1 MSALFMMHFTL
12 KSTSTTSATRTRVL
26 ANDERKR
33 KRRKYRSQFYAFSSK
48 KTRSFVETND
58 FSATIPSSASRN
70 GVTAFIKTNG
80 RGELMRTSA
89 HPTLASFSI
98 QPMDSFG
105 IWAILLASSHFGLWA
120 ETKPW
125 GASLGGAC
133 LISALTTLILAN
145 IGILPHASP
154 TYDQINHIILPL
166 AVPLLL
172 FSANLNVVFKSTGR
186 LVPLFCFGSIGT
198 LLGGVVGYMLV
209 PLLSL
214 GDEAWK
220 VCAAL
225 TSRHIGGAVNYV
237 AVANVLNVSPKV
249 LGAGLAADNLC
260 NVLYFALLFYL
271 ARDAEYVKDGE
282 EEKSTSISSSGSG
295 SENSGSASSTNSNSS
310 SSAAS
315 EKEIDEIAKEDSS
328 GKGFSTY
335 NASAALAYSAASCYL
350 SKSLS
355 TLINGSTSLTI
366 PIATIFSVLIATTF
380 PKQCKEVAQSGEALA
395 ALAMNAFFATVGAS
409 GSIADMLSTAPSLF
423 FFSMCQVLT
432 HLTFLLFAAK
442 LFNFRRSEALIASNA
457 NVGGPTTAAAMAA
470 SLKWSSLVVPG
481 MLVGVLGY
489 AVATF
494 IGLGF
499 GEFVLKSFLKLT

>member
-1 MSALFMMHFTL
+1 MRIDVWIFTSYDRFHRSHRRHSHRRCSFPLRYFTRKMSALFKKRMTLFTL

-26 ANDERKR
+26 ANDERKA

-271 ARDAEYVKDGE
+271 ARDVEYVKDGE
-282 EEKSTSISSSGSG
+282 EEKSTSISSRVVVVKIVVVRVVRIVIRRRRRLQKKRLTRLQRRTLPVKV
-295 SENSGSASSTNSNSS
+295 SAPTTPPRRSRIPRRPATSPNRYRRSST
-310 SSAAS
+310 AR
-315 EKEIDEIAKEDSS
+315 
-328 GKGFSTY
+328 
-335 NASAALAYSAASCYL
+335 
-350 SKSLS
+350 
-355 TLINGSTSLTI
+355 
-366 PIATIFSVLIATTF
+366 
-380 PKQCKEVAQSGEALA
+380 
-395 ALAMNAFFATVGAS
+395 
-409 GSIADMLSTAPSLF
+409 
-423 FFSMCQVLT
+423 
-432 HLTFLLFAAK
+432 
-442 LFNFRRSEALIASNA
+442 RRSPSRSR
-457 NVGGPTTAAAMAA
+457 P
-470 SLKWSSLVVPG
+470 
-481 MLVGVLGY
+481 
-489 AVATF
+489 
-494 IGLGF
+494 
-499 GEFVLKSFLKLT
+499 SFLF

>member
-1 MSALFMMHFTL
+1 MMLSLLLMNRAL
-12 KSTSTTSATRTRVL
+12 
-26 ANDERKR
+26 
-33 KRRKYRSQFYAFSSK
+33 RSI
-48 KTRSFVETND
+48 T
-58 FSATIPSSASRN
+58 
-70 GVTAFIKTNG
+70 GVV
-80 RGELMRTSA
+80 
-89 HPTLASFSI
+89 
-98 QPMDSFG
+98 
-105 IWAILLASSHFGLWA
+105 
-120 ETKPW
+120 
-125 GASLGGAC
+125 
-133 LISALTTLILAN
+133 
-145 IGILPHASP
+145 PHVSP
-154 TYDQINHIILPL
+154 TYDQVNHVILPL

-172 FSANLNVVFKSTGR
+172 FSANLRVVFKSTGR
-186 LVPLFCFGSIGT
+186 LVPLFCFGSVGT
-198 LLGGVVGYMLV
+198 LLGGVVGYAIV

-271 ARDAEYVKDGE
+271 ARDAEYKDD
-282 EEKSTSISSSGSG
+282 EKSAA
-295 SENSGSASSTNSNSS
+295 GSASGQN
-310 SSAAS
+310 
-315 EKEIDEIAKEDSS
+315 DEIAKEDSS

-335 NASAALAYSAASCYL
+335 NASAAIAYSAVSCYL

-355 TLINGSTSLTI
+355 MLINNGSASLTI
-366 PIATIFSVLIATTF
+366 PIATVFSVLVATTF

-395 ALAMNAFFATVGAS
+395 ALAMNAFFSTVGAS

-423 FFSMCQVLT
+423 FFSMTQVLT

-442 LFNFRRSEALIASNA
+442 LFRFRRSEALVASNA

-494 IGLGF
+494 VGLAF
-499 GEFVLKSFLKLT
+499 GEVVLKSMSSIL

>member
-1 MSALFMMHFTL
+1 MMHFTL
-12 KSTSTTSATRTRVL
+12 KSTSHTSATRTRVL
-26 ANDERKR
+26 ANDERKA

-186 LVPLFCFGSIGT
+186 LVP
-198 LLGGVVGYMLV
+198 GVI
-209 PLLSL
+209 
-214 GDEAWK
+214 
-220 VCAAL
+220 
-225 TSRHIGGAVNYV
+225 R
-237 AVANVLNVSPKV
+237 
-249 LGAGLAADNLC
+249 
-260 NVLYFALLFYL
+260 
-271 ARDAEYVKDGE
+271 
-282 EEKSTSISSSGSG
+282 
-295 SENSGSASSTNSNSS
+295 
-310 SSAAS
+310 
-315 EKEIDEIAKEDSS
+315 
-328 GKGFSTY
+328 
-335 NASAALAYSAASCYL
+335 
-350 SKSLS
+350 
-355 TLINGSTSLTI
+355 
-366 PIATIFSVLIATTF
+366 
-380 PKQCKEVAQSGEALA
+380 
-395 ALAMNAFFATVGAS
+395 
-409 GSIADMLSTAPSLF
+409 
-423 FFSMCQVLT
+423 
-432 HLTFLLFAAK
+432 
-442 LFNFRRSEALIASNA
+442 RRSQQQ
-457 NVGGPTTAAAMAA
+457 
-470 SLKWSSLVVPG
+470 
-481 MLVGVLGY
+481 
-489 AVATF
+489 
-494 IGLGF
+494 
-499 GEFVLKSFLKLT
+499 

>member
-1 MSALFMMHFTL
+1 
-12 KSTSTTSATRTRVL
+12 
-26 ANDERKR
+26 
-33 KRRKYRSQFYAFSSK
+33 
-48 KTRSFVETND
+48 
-58 FSATIPSSASRN
+58 
-70 GVTAFIKTNG
+70 
-80 RGELMRTSA
+80 
-89 HPTLASFSI
+89 
-98 QPMDSFG
+98 
-105 IWAILLASSHFGLWA
+105 
-120 ETKPW
+120 
-125 GASLGGAC
+125 
-133 LISALTTLILAN
+133 
-145 IGILPHASP
+145 
-154 TYDQINHIILPL
+154 
-166 AVPLLL
+166 
-172 FSANLNVVFKSTGR
+172 
-186 LVPLFCFGSIGT
+186 
-198 LLGGVVGYMLV
+198 
-209 PLLSL
+209 
-214 GDEAWK
+214 

>member
-1 MSALFMMHFTL
+1 
-12 KSTSTTSATRTRVL
+12 
-26 ANDERKR
+26 
-33 KRRKYRSQFYAFSSK
+33 
-48 KTRSFVETND
+48 
-58 FSATIPSSASRN
+58 
-70 GVTAFIKTNG
+70 
-80 RGELMRTSA
+80 
-89 HPTLASFSI
+89 
-98 QPMDSFG
+98 
-105 IWAILLASSHFGLWA
+105 
-120 ETKPW
+120 
-125 GASLGGAC
+125 
-133 LISALTTLILAN
+133 
-145 IGILPHASP
+145 
-154 TYDQINHIILPL
+154 
-166 AVPLLL
+166 VPLLL
-172 FSANLNVVFKSTGR
+172 FSANLRVVFKSTGR
-186 LVPLFCFGSIGT
+186 LVPLFCFGSVGT
-198 LLGGVVGYMLV
+198 LLGGVVGYAIV

-271 ARDAEYVKDGE
+271 ARDAEYKD
-282 EEKSTSISSSGSG
+282 EKS
-295 SENSGSASSTNSNSS
+295 
-310 SSAAS
+310 AA
-315 EKEIDEIAKEDSS
+315 EVQNEEIAKEDSS

-335 NASAALAYSAASCYL
+335 NASAAIAYSAVSCYL

-355 TLINGSTSLTI
+355 MLINNGSASLTI
-366 PIATIFSVLIATTF
+366 PIATVFSVLVATTF

-395 ALAMNAFFATVGAS
+395 ALAMNAFFSTVGAS

-423 FFSMCQVLT
+423 FFSMTQVLT

-442 LFNFRRSEALIASNA
+442 LFRFRRSEALVASNA

-494 IGLGF
+494 VGLAF
-499 GEFVLKSFLKLT
+499 GEVVLKSMSSIL